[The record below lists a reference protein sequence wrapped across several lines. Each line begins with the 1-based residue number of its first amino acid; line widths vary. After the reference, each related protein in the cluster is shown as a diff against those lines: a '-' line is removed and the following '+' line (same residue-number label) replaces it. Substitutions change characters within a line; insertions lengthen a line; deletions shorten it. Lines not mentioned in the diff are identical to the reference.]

1 MKYLPSS
8 ARMVAAVGKIVVI
21 PMILMKLMLMKL
33 GDRGFAEQGKR
44 KKKA

>member
-1 MKYLPSS
+1 
-8 ARMVAAVGKIVVI
+8 MVAAVGKTAAI
-21 PMILMKLMLMKL
+21 PMMLMKLMLMKL